1 MSKIQ
6 PSRNLGLKPFG
17 ISNKTIGE
25 NSSTSGDVGLDVK
38 YGVTPSLTLD
48 LTYNTDF
55 SQVEADEERV
65 NLTRF
70 PIFFP
75 EKRDF
80 FLENANIFTFGDISK
95 LDYRMAPNRYSR
107 EFFLF
112 NSRNIGLENG
122 NVIPIVGGGRLSG
135 MIGDYE
141 IGTLGMQT
149 NGTETSE
156 STNFGLFRLRK
167 KILERSNIGLIM
179 TNKSSPGFS
188 FNQSYGVDANLQ
200 FFRYLILYGYHAKT
214 EGPSNYTDNSASRIA
229 VAWRDQ
235 FLNTS
240 IYYKRVGESFNPEL
254 GFIRRTG
261 INELYGTFGVH
272 KQLSNQLM
280 YEINPYVEVNQ
291 IEKPNSEIETQT
303 ISAGLDFIFADGAR
317 MMNKFTKNREG
328 VYYSFPLY
336 GSQIDTGDYYFNNY
350 TTYFT
355 SNKSRP
361 ISATVGLTGG
371 GFYNG
376 NRRSITLKSLFRI
389 GYRFSI
395 EMGGQRNE
403 ISLSDSDFSVN
414 TYSLKIKYNH
424 SINLLNSLYL
434 QYNEAERK
442 LITNLRINIIHAPLS
457 DLFLVYSEI
466 LDVDKTDSKT
476 GYIALKLTRLF
487 GI

>member
-1 MSKIQ
+1 
-6 PSRNLGLKPFG
+6 
-17 ISNKTIGE
+17 
-25 NSSTSGDVGLDVK
+25 
-38 YGVTPSLTLD
+38 
-48 LTYNTDF
+48 
-55 SQVEADEERV
+55 
-65 NLTRF
+65 
-70 PIFFP
+70 
-75 EKRDF
+75 
-80 FLENANIFTFGDISK
+80 
-95 LDYRMAPNRYSR
+95 
-107 EFFLF
+107 
-112 NSRNIGLENG
+112 
-122 NVIPIVGGGRLSG
+122 
-135 MIGDYE
+135 
-141 IGTLGMQT
+141 
-149 NGTETSE
+149 
-156 STNFGLFRLRK
+156 
-167 KILERSNIGLIM
+167 M
-179 TNKSSPGFS
+179 TNKSSQGYS

-214 EGPSNYTDNSASRIA
+214 EGPSNNTDNSASRIA

-235 FLNTS
+235 FFNTS

-272 KQLSNQLM
+272 KELSNQFM

-291 IEKPNSEIETQT
+291 IEKPTSEIETQT
-303 ISAGLDFIFADGAR
+303 ISAGLDLIFADGAR

-350 TTYFT
+350 TTYFM

-376 NRRSITLKSLFRI
+376 KRRSITLKSLFRI

-442 LITNLRINIIHAPLS
+442 LISNVRINIIHAPLS
-457 DLFLVYSEI
+457 DLFLVYSDI
-466 LDVDKTDSKT
+466 RDVDKTNSNT